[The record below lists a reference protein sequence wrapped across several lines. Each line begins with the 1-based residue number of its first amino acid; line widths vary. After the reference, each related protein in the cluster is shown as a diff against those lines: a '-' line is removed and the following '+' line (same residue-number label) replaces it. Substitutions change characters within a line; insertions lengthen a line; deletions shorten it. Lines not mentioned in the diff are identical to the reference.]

1 MRLLSHLTGLHR
13 THATNRMLGLLL
25 AFNAGAVNA
34 GGFLLLARYTS
45 HMTGFTSQVADSLV
59 MGDMPLLLGALG
71 AIVSFLAGAATA
83 AIQINWGRQYRLRH
97 LYALPLLLE
106 AALMLPFGLMG
117 AITLEWTTPFAVPL
131 TVLLLSFIM
140 GVQNA
145 VASKV
150 SGGKIRTT
158 HMTGNF
164 TDLGIEIGKALYWN
178 RNRSEADRVRPN
190 LQRVRLFGGLILA
203 FVLGGMAGAA
213 GFKYVG
219 FICVLPL
226 AALLL
231 WLSLPAYL
239 DDLRHNRELRDWTFG
254 WLDRLRARRAKRNAR
269 SAPGSAEDGPPAEKL

>member
-1 MRLLSHLTGLHR
+1 MRLLRHLTGLHR
-13 THATNRMLGLLL
+13 TRATNRVLGLLL
-25 AFNAGAVNA
+25 AFIAGAVNA
-34 GGFLLLARYTS
+34 GGFLVLARYTS

-59 MGDMPLLLGALG
+59 TGDMQVLLGALG
-71 AIVSFLAGAATA
+71 AILAFLAGAATA

-117 AITLEWTTPFAVPL
+117 ALTLSWSTPFAVPL

-164 TDLGIEIGKALYWN
+164 TDLGIELGKALYWN
-178 RNRSEADRVRPN
+178 RFRTEATRVRPN
-190 LQRVRLFGGLILA
+190 LDRVRLFGGLIAA
-203 FVLGGMAGAA
+203 FVLGGVAGAA

-219 FICVLPL
+219 FVCVLPL

-239 DDLRHNRELRDWTFG
+239 DDLRHNRALRDWTFG
-254 WLDRLRARRAKRNAR
+254 WWGHLRPRRG
-269 SAPGSAEDGPPAEKL
+269 APPAASGDGPPR

>member
-1 MRLLSHLTGLHR
+1 MRLLRHLTGLHR
-13 THATNRMLGLLL
+13 THATNRVLGLLL
-25 AFNAGAVNA
+25 AFNAGAINA
-34 GGFLLLARYTS
+34 GGFLVLARYTS

-59 MGDMPLLLGALG
+59 MGDMALLLGAVG
-71 AIVSFLAGAATA
+71 AILAFLAGAATA
-83 AIQINWGRQYRLRH
+83 AIQIHWGRQYRLRH

-106 AALMLPFGLMG
+106 AVLMLPFGLMG
-117 AITLEWTTPFAVPL
+117 ALTLSWHTPFAVPL

-140 GVQNA
+140 GLQNA
-145 VASKV
+145 LASKV

-178 RNRSEADRVRPN
+178 RYRTEATRVRPN
-190 LQRVRLFGGLILA
+190 VDRVRLFGGLILA
-203 FVLGGMAGAA
+203 FVLGGIAGAA

-231 WLSLPAYL
+231 WLSLPPYL
-239 DDLRHNRELRDWTFG
+239 DDLRHNRALRAWTFG
-254 WLDRLRARRAKRNAR
+254 WVDRLRPRRRKAGAA
-269 SAPGSAEDGPPAEKL
+269 SHEGPPH

>member
-1 MRLLSHLTGLHR
+1 MRLLRHLTGLHR
-13 THATNRMLGLLL
+13 TRATNRVLGLLL
-25 AFNAGAVNA
+25 AFIAGAVNA
-34 GGFLLLARYTS
+34 GGFLVLARYTS

-59 MGDMPLLLGALG
+59 TGDMQVLLGALG
-71 AIVSFLAGAATA
+71 AILAFLAGAATA

-117 AITLEWTTPFAVPL
+117 TLTLTWSTPFAVPL

-164 TDLGIEIGKALYWN
+164 TDLGIELGKALYWN
-178 RNRSEADRVRPN
+178 RFRTEATRVRPN
-190 LQRVRLFGGLILA
+190 LDRVRLFGGLIAA
-203 FVLGGMAGAA
+203 FVLGGVAGAA

-219 FICVLPL
+219 FVCVLPL

-239 DDLRHNRELRDWTFG
+239 DDLRHNRALRDWTFG
-254 WLDRLRARRAKRNAR
+254 WWGHLRLRRG
-269 SAPGSAEDGPPAEKL
+269 APPAASGDGPPR

>member
-1 MRLLSHLTGLHR
+1 MRLLRHLTGLHR
-13 THATNRMLGLLL
+13 TRATNRVLGLLL
-25 AFNAGAVNA
+25 AFIAGAVNA
-34 GGFLLLARYTS
+34 GGFLVLARYTS

-59 MGDMPLLLGALG
+59 TGDMQVLLGALG
-71 AIVSFLAGAATA
+71 AILAFLAGAATA
-83 AIQINWGRQYRLRH
+83 AIQINWGRQFGLRH

-117 AITLEWTTPFAVPL
+117 ALTLGWSTPFAVPL

-158 HMTGNF
+158 HMTGHF
-164 TDLGIEIGKALYWN
+164 TDLGIELGKALYWN
-178 RNRSEADRVRPN
+178 RFRTEANRVRPN
-190 LQRVRLFGGLILA
+190 LDRVRLFGGLIAA
-203 FVLGGMAGAA
+203 FVLGGVAGAA
-213 GFKYVG
+213 GFKHVG
-219 FICVLPL
+219 FVCVLPL

-239 DDLRHNRELRDWTFG
+239 DDLRHNRALRDWTFG
-254 WLDRLRARRAKRNAR
+254 WWGHLRLRHRAPPA
-269 SAPGSAEDGPPAEKL
+269 AGGDGPPH

>member
-1 MRLLSHLTGLHR
+1 MRLLRHLTGLHR
-13 THATNRMLGLLL
+13 TRATNRVLGLLL
-25 AFNAGAVNA
+25 AFIAGAVNA
-34 GGFLLLARYTS
+34 GGFLVLARYTS

-59 MGDMPLLLGALG
+59 TGDMQVLLGALG
-71 AIVSFLAGAATA
+71 AILAFLAGAATA
-83 AIQINWGRQYRLRH
+83 AIQINWGRQFGLRH

-117 AITLEWTTPFAVPL
+117 ALTLGWSTPFAVPL

-164 TDLGIEIGKALYWN
+164 TDLGIELGKALYWN
-178 RNRSEADRVRPN
+178 RFRTEANRVRPN
-190 LQRVRLFGGLILA
+190 LDRVRLFGGLIAA
-203 FVLGGMAGAA
+203 FVLGGVAGAA
-213 GFKYVG
+213 GFKHVG
-219 FICVLPL
+219 FVCVLPL

-239 DDLRHNRELRDWTFG
+239 DDLRHNRALRDWTFG
-254 WLDRLRARRAKRNAR
+254 WCGHLRLRHRAPPA
-269 SAPGSAEDGPPAEKL
+269 AGGDGPPR

>member
-1 MRLLSHLTGLHR
+1 MRLLRHLTGLHR
-13 THATNRMLGLLL
+13 TRATNRVLGLLL
-25 AFNAGAVNA
+25 AFIAGAVNA
-34 GGFLLLARYTS
+34 GGFLVLARYTS

-59 MGDMPLLLGALG
+59 TGDMQVLLGALG
-71 AIVSFLAGAATA
+71 AILAFLAGAATA

-117 AITLEWTTPFAVPL
+117 ALTLSWSTPFAVPL

-164 TDLGIEIGKALYWN
+164 TDLGIELGKALYWN
-178 RNRSEADRVRPN
+178 RFRTEATRVRPN
-190 LQRVRLFGGLILA
+190 LDRVRLFGGLIAA
-203 FVLGGMAGAA
+203 FVLGGVAGAA

-219 FICVLPL
+219 FVCVLPL

-239 DDLRHNRELRDWTFG
+239 DDLRHNRALRDWTFG
-254 WLDRLRARRAKRNAR
+254 WWGHLRPRRG
-269 SAPGSAEDGPPAEKL
+269 APPATSGDGPPR

>member
-1 MRLLSHLTGLHR
+1 MRLLRHLTGLHR
-13 THATNRMLGLLL
+13 TRATNRVLGLLL
-25 AFNAGAVNA
+25 AFIAGAVNA
-34 GGFLLLARYTS
+34 GGFLVLARYTS

-59 MGDMPLLLGALG
+59 TGDMQVLLGALG
-71 AIVSFLAGAATA
+71 AILAFLAGAATA

-117 AITLEWTTPFAVPL
+117 ALTLTWSTPFAVPL

-164 TDLGIEIGKALYWN
+164 TDLGIELGKALYWN
-178 RNRSEADRVRPN
+178 RFRTEATRVRPN
-190 LQRVRLFGGLILA
+190 LDRVRLFGGLIAA
-203 FVLGGMAGAA
+203 FVLGGVAGAA

-219 FICVLPL
+219 FVCVLPL

-239 DDLRHNRELRDWTFG
+239 DDLRHNRALRDWTFG
-254 WLDRLRARRAKRNAR
+254 WWGHLRLRRG
-269 SAPGSAEDGPPAEKL
+269 APPAASGDGPPR

>member
-1 MRLLSHLTGLHR
+1 MRLLRHLTGLHR
-13 THATNRMLGLLL
+13 TRATNRVLGLLL
-25 AFNAGAVNA
+25 AFIAGAVNA
-34 GGFLLLARYTS
+34 GGFLVLARYTS

-59 MGDMPLLLGALG
+59 TGDMQVLLGAVG
-71 AIVSFLAGAATA
+71 AILAFLAGAATA

-117 AITLEWTTPFAVPL
+117 ALTLTWSTPFAVPL

-164 TDLGIEIGKALYWN
+164 TDLGIELGKALYWN
-178 RNRSEADRVRPN
+178 RFRTEATRVRPN
-190 LQRVRLFGGLILA
+190 LDRVRLFGGLIAA
-203 FVLGGMAGAA
+203 FVLGGVAGAA

-219 FICVLPL
+219 FVCVLPL

-239 DDLRHNRELRDWTFG
+239 DDLRHNRALRDWTFG
-254 WLDRLRARRAKRNAR
+254 WWGHLRLRRG
-269 SAPGSAEDGPPAEKL
+269 APPAASGDGPPR

>member
-1 MRLLSHLTGLHR
+1 MRLLRHLTGLHR
-13 THATNRMLGLLL
+13 TRATNRVLGLLL
-25 AFNAGAVNA
+25 AFIAGAVNA
-34 GGFLLLARYTS
+34 GGFLVLARYTS

-59 MGDMPLLLGALG
+59 TGDMQVLLGALG
-71 AIVSFLAGAATA
+71 AILAFLAGAATA
-83 AIQINWGRQYRLRH
+83 AIQINWGRQFGLRH

-117 AITLEWTTPFAVPL
+117 ALTLGWSTPFAVPL

-158 HMTGNF
+158 HMTGHF
-164 TDLGIEIGKALYWN
+164 TDLGIELGKALYWN
-178 RNRSEADRVRPN
+178 RFRTEANRVRPN
-190 LQRVRLFGGLILA
+190 LDRVRLFGGLIAA
-203 FVLGGMAGAA
+203 FVLGGVAGAA
-213 GFKYVG
+213 GFKHVG
-219 FICVLPL
+219 FVCVLPL

-239 DDLRHNRELRDWTFG
+239 DDLRHNRALRDWTFG
-254 WLDRLRARRAKRNAR
+254 WWGHLRLRHRAPPA
-269 SAPGSAEDGPPAEKL
+269 AGGDGPPR